1 MEQLLNAITQEEYDW
16 LDDYRCENVDN
27 DIDYHEFNR
36 TKDFIPSRQ
45 LLSVWAKRK
54 EDLFTLF
61 GEKLIISKEVSF
73 QTPYNELYKK
83 IYDLLENAGSATSY
97 FFTRLYFRMKD
108 KSNELADLNPDASE
122 DLIFVVEQL
131 PNWARNMVNP
141 IVDNK
146 VPYYQHYYTASH
158 FEATLPN
165 GVKINVD
172 KNTKLMRVLGRYAK
186 AYGLEEEFEKFR
198 LEHSLA
204 LNQKSYTG
212 ELCISIH
219 PLDYVTMSNNSNNWS
234 SCMSWLGGEYC
245 RGTVEMMNSSCVIVA
260 YLRDP
265 NKNYLYWN
273 SKKWRELFVVNE
285 LLIAGIKGY
294 PYQSTELE
302 NYVIEMLRELA
313 EKNWGCTYL
322 DPEEKE
328 TARSDYELTKIASD
342 KLGNCYCFTTDA
354 MYNDFRSR
362 NQEHT
367 HLIAVREGIA
377 NRDIEIDYSGLSQC
391 MVCGST
397 TTYFEDEGR
406 LFCDDCIKTPMYCYD
421 CGCIVDEDD
430 VTYINGEVGLCPEC
444 FRANTATDP
453 FSGTLYYEPHATIVY
468 IVPDDFNQVDLYEY
482 FTNNRQIDLPHFQIY
497 TNEYSLLSYYRNSP
511 ALQDAFY
518 ENFNEYH
525 NRWMHRYYT
534 PFSNIKALGWEKLGL
549 DKQEMQ
555 RALFKAMSET
565 IF

>member
-1 MEQLLNAITQEEYDW
+1 LN
-16 LDDYRCENVDN
+16 
-27 DIDYHEFNR
+27 
-36 TKDFIPSRQ
+36 
-45 LLSVWAKRK
+45 VWAKRK
-54 EDLFTLF
+54 EDLFALF

-83 IYDLLENAGSATSY
+83 IYDLLDDAGSATAS
-97 FFTRLYFRMKD
+97 FFHKLYFRMKE
-108 KSNELADLNPDASE
+108 KSGEIAELNPDASH
-122 DLIFVVEQL
+122 DLVFVIEQL

-146 VPYYQHYYTASH
+146 VPYYQHYYTASR

-172 KNTKLMRVLGRYAK
+172 KNAKLMRVLGKYAK
-186 AYGLEEEFEKFR
+186 AYDVENEFEQFR

-219 PLDYVTMSNNSNNWS
+219 PLDYATMSDNNNNWS
-234 SCMSWLGGEYC
+234 SCMSWSGGEYC

-265 NKNYLYWN
+265 NKNFLYWN

-285 LLIAGIKGY
+285 TLIAGVKGY

-313 EKNWGCTYL
+313 QKNWGCTYL
-322 DPEEKE
+322 NPKEKE
-328 TARSDYELTKIASD
+328 VARSDYELTKIASD
-342 KLGNCYCFTTDA
+342 ELGNCYCFTTNA

-367 HLIAVREGIA
+367 HLVAVREGVA

-397 TTYFEDEGR
+397 TSCFEDEGC

-421 CGCIVDEDD
+421 CGRIVDEED
-430 VTYINGEVGLCPEC
+430 VIYAHGGVGLCPEC
-444 FRANTATDP
+444 FRSNTATDP
-453 FSGTLYYEPHATIVY
+453 ISGTLYYKPYATTIY
-468 IVPDDFNQVDLYEY
+468 IVPDGLNQVDLYEY
-482 FTNNRQIDLPHFQIY
+482 FTNNRQIDLPYIQIY
-497 TNEYSLLSYYRNSP
+497 TNEYSLPSYYRNSP
-511 ALQDAFY
+511 ALQNAFY
-518 ENFNEYH
+518 ENLDEYN

-534 PFSNIKALGWEKLGL
+534 PISNITSWGWEKLDL
-549 DKQEMQ
+549 DKQKIQ
-555 RALFKAMSET
+555 RILGNIMAKT

>member
-1 MEQLLNAITQEEYDW
+1 
-16 LDDYRCENVDN
+16 
-27 DIDYHEFNR
+27 
-36 TKDFIPSRQ
+36 
-45 LLSVWAKRK
+45 
-54 EDLFTLF
+54 
-61 GEKLIISKEVSF
+61 
-73 QTPYNELYKK
+73 
-83 IYDLLENAGSATSY
+83 
-97 FFTRLYFRMKD
+97 
-108 KSNELADLNPDASE
+108 
-122 DLIFVVEQL
+122 
-131 PNWARNMVNP
+131 MVNP

-158 FEATLPN
+158 FEAILPN

-219 PLDYVTMSNNSNNWS
+219 PLDYATMSDNDNNWS
-234 SCMSWLGGEYC
+234 SCMSWSGGEYC

-265 NKNYLYWN
+265 NKNFLYWN

-285 LLIAGIKGY
+285 TLITGIKGY

-313 EKNWGCTYL
+313 EKNWGYTYL
-322 DPEEKE
+322 DPKEKE
-328 TARSDYELTKIASD
+328 VARSDYELTKIASD
-342 KLGNCYCFTTDA
+342 ELGNCYCFTTNA

-367 HLIAVREGIA
+367 HLVAVREGVA

-397 TTYFEDEGR
+397 TSCFEDEGC

-421 CGCIVDEDD
+421 CGRIVDEED
-430 VTYINGEVGLCPEC
+430 VIYAHGGVGLCQEC
-444 FRANTATDP
+444 FRVNTATDP
-453 FSGTLYYEPHATIVY
+453 ISGTLYYKPYATTIY
-468 IVPDDFNQVDLYEY
+468 IVPDDFNQADLDQY
-482 FTNNRQIDLPHFQIY
+482 FINNRQIDLPYFQIY
-497 TNEYSLLSYYRNSP
+497 TNEYSLPSYYRESP
-511 ALQDAFY
+511 ALQNAFY
-518 ENFNEYH
+518 ENFDEYQH
-525 NRWMHRYYT
+525 RWMHRYYT
-534 PFSNIKALGWEKLGL
+534 PISNITSWGCEKLGL
-549 DKQEMQ
+549 DKQKIQ
-555 RALFKAMSET
+555 RTLGNIMAET

>member
-16 LDDYRCENVDN
+16 LDDYRWDKVDD
-27 DIDYHEFNR
+27 DISYRDFKR
-36 TKDFIPSRQ
+36 TNDFIPSRQ
-45 LLSVWAKRK
+45 LLNVWAKRK
-54 EDLFTLF
+54 EDLFALF

-83 IYDLLENAGSATSY
+83 IYDLLDDAESATAK
-97 FFTRLYFRMKD
+97 FFNKLYFHMKD
-108 KSNELADLNPDASE
+108 RNSELADLNPDASQE
-122 DLIFVVEQL
+122 LLFVVERL
-131 PNWARNMVNP
+131 PDFARNAVNP
-141 IVDNK
+141 LVDNK
-146 VPYYQHYYTASH
+146 IPHYQYYYPATH

-165 GVKINVD
+165 GVKINID
-172 KNTKLMRVLGRYAK
+172 KNAKLMRVLGKYAK
-186 AYGLEEEFEKFR
+186 AYGIEEEFEKFR

-204 LNQKSYTG
+204 LNQKAYTG

-219 PLDYVTMSNNSNNWS
+219 PLDYATMSDNNNNWS
-234 SCMSWLGGEYC
+234 SCMSWSGGEYC

-265 NKNYLYWN
+265 NKNFLYWN
-273 SKKWRELFVVNE
+273 SKKWRELFIVNE
-285 LLIAGIKGY
+285 TLITGIKGY

-322 DPEEKE
+322 DPTEKE
-328 TARSDYELTKIASD
+328 VARSDYELTKIASD
-342 KLGNCYCFTTDA
+342 ELGNCYCFTTNA

-367 HLIAVREGIA
+367 HLIAVREGVA

-397 TTYFEDEGR
+397 TTCFEDEGC
-406 LFCDDCIKTPMYCYD
+406 LFCDDCIKSPIYCYD
-421 CGCIVDEDD
+421 CGRIVDEED
-430 VTYINGEVGLCPEC
+430 VISVAGGIGLCPEC

-453 FSGTLYYEPHATIVY
+453 ISGTLYYKPYASTIY

-482 FTNNRQIDLPHFQIY
+482 FTNNRQIDLPYFQIY
-497 TNEYSLLSYYRNSP
+497 TNEYSLPSYYRNSP
-511 ALQDAFY
+511 SLQNAFY
-518 ENFNEYH
+518 ENIDEYN

-534 PFSNIKALGWEKLGL
+534 PISNITSWGWEKLDL
-549 DKQEMQ
+549 DKQKIQ
-555 RALFKAMSET
+555 RNLGNIMAKT